1 MLLSYK
7 FFTSFNMG
15 KIISFANQKGGSG
28 KTTLSANLAVL
39 WANSDYKVAVI
50 DADAQKSL
58 TYWLDARKK
67 YYGEEP
73 MGIDS
78 YAFDPRNLKEDLK
91 KIKRKYNF
99 IIIDSPPSIT
109 FETIQI
115 VKSSDYIFVPVQPSP
130 LDLMATIPFLNV
142 AKEERKKTT
151 VILNRVMPRAKLTD
165 AMIMRL
171 RYAGAKIARSR
182 VSGKIIYAETFSVGR
197 GVVDISVTSD
207 ASKEI
212 INVGNEIIRNF

>member
-1 MLLSYK
+1 
-7 FFTSFNMG
+7 MG

-28 KTTLSANLAVL
+28 KTTLAANLAVL
-39 WANSDYKVAVI
+39 WANSNYRVAVI
-50 DADAQKSL
+50 DADAQNSL
-58 TYWLDARKK
+58 TYWLEARKK
-67 YYGEEP
+67 YYGSEP
-73 MGIDS
+73 TGIEVYPFDS
-78 YAFDPRNLKEDLK
+78 RNLIEDVK
-91 KIKRKYNF
+91 KIKRKYDF

-115 VKSSDYIFVPVQPSP
+115 VKASDFIYVPVQPSP
-130 LDLMATIPFLNV
+130 LDLMATIPFLNI
-142 AKEERKKTT
+142 AKAERKKTT

-182 VSGKIIYAETFSVGR
+182 ISGKIIYAETFSVGR
-197 GVVDISVTSD
+197 GVVDISVTTD

-212 INVGNEIIRNF
+212 INVGNEILRNF

>member
-1 MLLSYK
+1 
-7 FFTSFNMG
+7 MG
-15 KIISFANQKGGSG
+15 KIIAFANQKGGSG

-39 WANSDYKVAVI
+39 WANSDYKVAVV
-50 DADAQKSL
+50 DADSQKSL
-58 TYWLDARKK
+58 TYWIEARKK

-73 MGIDS
+73 IGLDQLSFDS
-78 YAFDPRNLKEDLK
+78 RNLNEDLQ
-91 KIKRKYNF
+91 KIKRKYDF

-115 VKSSDYIFVPVQPSP
+115 VKSSDAIYVPVQPSP
-130 LDLMATIPFLNV
+130 LDIMATIPFLNIS
-142 AKEERKKTT
+142 KQERKKTT

-182 VSGKIIYAETFSVGR
+182 ISGKIIYAETFSVGR
-197 GVVDISVTSD
+197 GIVDISVTSD

-212 INVGNEIIRNF
+212 INIGNEILRNL

>member
-1 MLLSYK
+1 
-7 FFTSFNMG
+7 MG
-15 KIISFANQKGGSG
+15 KIIAFANQKGGSG

-39 WANSDYKVAVI
+39 WANSNYKVAVV
-50 DADAQKSL
+50 DADAQQSL
-58 TYWLDARKK
+58 TYWLNERKK
-67 YYGEEP
+67 YYGNEP
-73 MGIDS
+73 TGIDN
-78 YAFDPRNLKEDLK
+78 YPFDARNIKEDLK
-91 KIKRKYNF
+91 SIKRKYDF
-99 IIIDSPPSIT
+99 IIIDSPPAIT

-115 VKSSDYIFVPVQPSP
+115 VKAADFIYVPVQPSP
-130 LDLMATIPFLNV
+130 LDLMATIPFLNI
-142 AKEERKKTT
+142 AKDERKKTL

-171 RYAGAKIARSR
+171 RYAGAKVARSR

-212 INVGNEIIRNF
+212 INVGNEILRNF

>member
-1 MLLSYK
+1 
-7 FFTSFNMG
+7 MG

-130 LDLMATIPFLNV
+130 LDLMATIPFLNITR
-142 AKEERKKTT
+142 KEKKLAT
-151 VILNRVMPRAKLTD
+151 VILNRVLPRARLTE

-171 RYAGAKIARSR
+171 RYAGAKICRSR
-182 VSGKIIYAETFSVGR
+182 ISSKVLFAETFFVGR

-212 INVGNEIIRNF
+212 IKVGDEIIRNF

>member
-1 MLLSYK
+1 
-7 FFTSFNMG
+7 MG
-15 KIISFANQKGGSG
+15 KIIAFANQKGGSG

-39 WANSDYKVAVI
+39 WANSEYKVAVV

-58 TYWLDARKK
+58 SYWIEARKK

-73 MGIDS
+73 IGIDQ
-78 YAFDPRNLKEDLK
+78 YPFDSRNLSEDLK
-91 KIKRKYNF
+91 KIKRKYDF

-115 VKSSDYIFVPVQPSP
+115 IKNSNVIYVPMQPSP
-130 LDLMATIPFLNV
+130 LDLMATIPFLNLT
-142 AKEERKKTT
+142 KQERKKTT

-182 VSGKIIYAETFSVGR
+182 ISGKIIYAETFTVGR
-197 GVVDISVTSD
+197 GVVDISVISD

-212 INVGNEIIRNF
+212 VNIGNEILRNI

>member
-1 MLLSYK
+1 
-7 FFTSFNMG
+7 MG
-15 KIISFANQKGGSG
+15 KIIAFANQKGGSG

-39 WANSDYKVAVI
+39 WANSKYKVAVI

-58 TYWLDARKK
+58 SYWLHARKK
-67 YYGEEP
+67 YYGQEP
-73 MGIDS
+73 IGITDYS
-78 YAFDPRNLKEDLK
+78 FDARNLSEDLR
-91 KIKRKYNF
+91 KIKRKYDF

-115 VKSSDYIFVPVQPSP
+115 VKCSDAVYVPVQPSP
-130 LDLMATIPFLNV
+130 LDLMATIPFLNIS
-142 AKEERKKTT
+142 KQERKKTT

-182 VSGKIIYAETFSVGR
+182 ISGKIIYAETFTVGR

-212 INVGNEIIRNF
+212 INIGNEILRNF